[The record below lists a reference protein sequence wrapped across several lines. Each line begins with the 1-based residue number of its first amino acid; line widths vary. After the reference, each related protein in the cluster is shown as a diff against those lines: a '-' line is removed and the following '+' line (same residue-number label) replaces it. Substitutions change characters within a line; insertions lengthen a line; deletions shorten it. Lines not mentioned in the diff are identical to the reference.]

1 MKKGL
6 ALAAAAFCAAA
17 VCCDSSNKAAG
28 GFAHEAGGSAREAGA
43 AAAELQNT
51 GGADAASARADGAA
65 AAEFQN
71 IEGRYVNDEYT
82 VSFVEL
88 TITKEGDIY
97 TYEMITPSGKREGNI
112 SFSDNPEYVT
122 LEGIPWASWDNDES
136 HAELPAPDSVDAR
149 IDDVGLVIQN
159 YGNADNNYKIF
170 DDIEDK
176 YITLTKQAPQ

>member
-1 MKKGL
+1 MKKGSAWGVL
-6 ALAAAAFCAAA
+6 ALCAA
-17 VCCDSSNKAAG
+17 VMCCDSSNKAA
-28 GFAHEAGGSAREAGA
+28 AGPVHADGA

-51 GGADAASARADGAA
+51 GEADGGFAHEA
-65 AAEFQN
+65 GSPAAEFQN
-71 IEGRYVNDEYT
+71 VEGRYVNDEYT
-82 VSFVEL
+82 TSFVEL
-88 TITKEGDIY
+88 TITKDGDIY
-97 TYEMITPSGKREGNI
+97 TYEMITPSGKREGNV

-136 HAELPAPDSVDAR
+136 HTELPAPDSVDAR

-176 YITLTKQAPQ
+176 YITLIKVAPR